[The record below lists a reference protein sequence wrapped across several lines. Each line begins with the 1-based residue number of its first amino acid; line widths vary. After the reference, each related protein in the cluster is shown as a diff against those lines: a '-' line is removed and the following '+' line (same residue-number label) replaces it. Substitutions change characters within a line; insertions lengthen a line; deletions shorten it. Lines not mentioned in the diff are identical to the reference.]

1 MEQHEKEMI
10 EKIRRQ
16 MEEVE
21 IPKRLRPDAIE
32 ETLMR
37 QQKKD
42 RRKKYRY
49 VLAAVACL
57 GVFGIAYMQVN
68 KEKISRG
75 NPTNSA
81 VNEKTKPEST
91 TASGEKERSGLQ
103 MAESYEEIYQLVKE
117 STYYGEEIT
126 LEAEEK
132 TSSGEAAQDSAR
144 PENDY
149 SKTNTREENV
159 EEGDIV
165 KTDGRYIYIVKEE
178 GNEIGIVD
186 TDGGLEQIA
195 EITLEENIFV
205 SEIYVQ
211 DSYLIVLGT
220 ESEEN
225 YYEKCG
231 SWFETIDDCVGIEN
245 ATTRSIVYDISDK
258 ENPKILGENCQSGNY
273 NTSRVHNGYLY
284 VFSQHN
290 IYNPEEGKKEQYIPC
305 VNGTLLASDKICIPN
320 VESANAYTVVTA
332 IELKNPD
339 GEKASVGILSNG
351 GLTYVSE
358 EHIYI
363 CDNVWKESES
373 ATAIRKLTYGNGEIN
388 GVAETEVKGYLN
400 DSFSID
406 EYKGY
411 LRMAVTIDAAV
422 SNAVYVLDEEL
433 HMTGK
438 IEGLAE
444 GERIYSARFMG
455 NAGYFVTFR
464 ETDPL
469 FSVDLSNP
477 SEPKIIGQ
485 LKIPGFSE
493 YLHPYGDGLLLG
505 IGAEVD
511 EKGIARNQVKLSMF
525 DISNSADVK
534 EVDKVVLEDCDYS
547 PAFDEYKSVLA
558 DAEKN
563 LIGFYALGR
572 KELYSVYRYDREN
585 GFICQMQESVNGN
598 FASIRGIYIGERFYV
613 IAGNQIE
620 AYQIGTYEK
629 IDDIVL

>member
-1 MEQHEKEMI
+1 M
-10 EKIRRQ
+10 
-16 MEEVE
+16 
-21 IPKRLRPDAIE
+21 
-32 ETLMR
+32 
-37 QQKKD
+37 
-42 RRKKYRY
+42 
-49 VLAAVACL
+49 
-57 GVFGIAYMQVN
+57 
-68 KEKISRG
+68 
-75 NPTNSA
+75 
-81 VNEKTKPEST
+81 
-91 TASGEKERSGLQ
+91 
-103 MAESYEEIYQLVKE
+103 
-117 STYYGEEIT
+117 
-126 LEAEEK
+126 
-132 TSSGEAAQDSAR
+132 
-144 PENDY
+144 
-149 SKTNTREENV
+149 
-159 EEGDIV
+159 
-165 KTDGRYIYIVKEE
+165 
-178 GNEIGIVD
+178 
-186 TDGGLEQIA
+186 
-195 EITLEENIFV
+195 
-205 SEIYVQ
+205 
-211 DSYLIVLGT
+211 
-220 ESEEN
+220 
-225 YYEKCG
+225 
-231 SWFETIDDCVGIEN
+231 
-245 ATTRSIVYDISDK
+245 
-258 ENPKILGENCQSGNY
+258 
-273 NTSRVHNGYLY
+273 
-284 VFSQHN
+284 
-290 IYNPEEGKKEQYIPC
+290 
-305 VNGTLLASDKICIPN
+305 
-320 VESANAYTVVTA
+320 
-332 IELKNPD
+332 
-339 GEKASVGILSNG
+339 SNG

-373 ATAIRKLTYGNGEIN
+373 ATAIRKLTYENGEIN

-411 LRMAVTIDAAV
+411 LRMAVTVDAAD

-511 EKGIARNQVKLSMF
+511 
-525 DISNSADVK
+525 
-534 EVDKVVLEDCDYS
+534 KVVLEDCDSS

-572 KELYSVYRYDREN
+572 KELYSVYGYDREN

-598 FASIRGIYIGERFYV
+598 FASIRGMYIGEQFYV

-620 AYQIGTYEK
+620 VYRIGEYEK
-629 IDDIVL
+629 IDSIVL